1 MYIKRHIEKTFDMV
15 SGMYPSVIVTGARQV
30 GKSTFVKER
39 VKNIKYVTFDD
50 VRVREQAKKDPAL
63 FFKTYAPPLIL
74 DEVQYVPELFSG
86 IKIIAD
92 NATDNG
98 IFFLT
103 GSQQFH
109 LMKNA
114 SESLSGRVGILDL
127 KGLSYR
133 EIKGMGYNKPF
144 LPTTEHLEEIG
155 KESPEFDYWDTW
167 ATIQKGGLPEI
178 YEKNYNEEQREFYFN
193 SYLRTYLERDVRQLT
208 QIADER
214 AFLNFMTAAA
224 ALTGQQLNYETMARS
239 VGKDVNTIKRWL
251 SILVTSGIVF
261 ILEPYHDNILKR
273 MAKTPKL
280 HFMDTGLA
288 CFLCG
293 WNTPKQLESGAAAG
307 AIFETYVVGEIIKSF
322 TNAGIDPRLSLFYYR
337 DDEKREID
345 LVIKRN
351 AALYPVEIKKAGSG
365 QKSDIS
371 AFEFLK
377 KSELPV
383 GEGGLVCMDETK
395 GFLTGKDRIIPVNMI

>member
-1 MYIKRHIEKTFDMV
+1 MYIKRHIEKAFDTA
-15 SGMYPSVIVTGARQV
+15 SQMYPAVIVTGARQV

-39 VKNIKYVTFDD
+39 VKNVKYVTFDD
-50 VRVREQAKKDPAL
+50 MRVREQAKKDPAL

-74 DEVQYVPELFSG
+74 DEAQYAPELFSE

-92 NATDNG
+92 NGAEKG

-109 LMKNA
+109 LMKNV
-114 SESLSGRVGILDL
+114 SESLAGRAGILDL

-133 EIKGMGYNKPF
+133 EIKGMSYDKPF
-144 LPTTEHLEEIG
+144 LPTSQHLDEIG
-155 KESPEFDYWDTW
+155 KESPKFDYWDIW
-167 ATIQKGGLPEI
+167 EIIQKGGLPEV
-178 YEKNYNEEQREFYFN
+178 YEKNYDADRREFFFN
-193 SYLRTYLERDVRQLT
+193 SYLRTYIERDVRHLT
-208 QIADER
+208 EISDER

-224 ALTGQQLNYETMARS
+224 ALTGQRLNYETMAQS
-239 VGKDVNTIKRWL
+239 VGKDVNTVKRWL
-251 SILVTSGIVF
+251 SILVTSGLVF

-288 CFLCG
+288 SFLCG
-293 WNTPKQLESGAAAG
+293 WSTPKQLESGAAAG
-307 AIFETYVVGEIIKSF
+307 AMFETYVVGEIVKSF

-351 AALYPVEIKKAGSG
+351 SALYPVEVKKAGYG
-365 QKSDIS
+365 QKSDIK
-371 AFEFLK
+371 AFECLK
-377 KSELPV
+377 KSGLPV
-383 GEGGLVCMDETK
+383 GEGGLICMDETK
-395 GFLTGKDRIIPVNMI
+395 GFLTEKDRIIPVNMI

>member
-1 MYIKRHIEKTFDMV
+1 MYIKRHIETVFDTV
-15 SGMYPSVIVTGARQV
+15 ANMYPSVIVTGARQV
-30 GKSTFVKER
+30 GKSTLVKAC
-39 VKNIKYVTFDD
+39 VKDLKYYTFDD
-50 VRVREQAKKDPAL
+50 VRIRAQAKKDPSL
-63 FFKTYAPPLIL
+63 FFKTYEPPLIL
-74 DEVQYVPELFSG
+74 DEVQYAPELFSE

-92 NATDNG
+92 NADKNG
-98 IFFLT
+98 VFYLT

-114 SESLSGRVGILDL
+114 SESLAGRVGILDL

-133 EIKGMGYNKPF
+133 EIKGMNYNKPF
-144 LPTTEHLEEIG
+144 LPTTGHLREIEN
-155 KESPEFDYWDTW
+155 ESGALDYWDIW
-167 ATIQKGGLPEI
+167 RIIQKGSFPEI
-178 YEKNYNEEQREFYFN
+178 YEKDYDEQQREIYFN
-193 SYLRTYLERDVRQLT
+193 SYVRTYLERDVRQLT
-208 QIADER
+208 QVADER
-214 AFLNFMTAAA
+214 AFLSFMTAAA

-251 SILVTSGIVF
+251 SILVTSGLVF
-261 ILEPYHDNILKR
+261 ILEPYSDNIMKR
-273 MAKTPKL
+273 MAKTPKI

-307 AIFETYVVGEIIKSF
+307 AMFETYVISEIIKSF
-322 TNAGIDPRLSLFYYR
+322 ANAGIDPRLSLFYYR

-351 AALYPVEIKKAGSG
+351 GMLYPVEIKKAGNG
-365 QKSDIS
+365 HKSDIS
-371 AFEFLK
+371 AFELLK
-377 KSELPV
+377 KSAFPV

-395 GFLTGKDRIIPVNMI
+395 GYLTEKDRIIPINMI

>member
-1 MYIKRHIEKTFDMV
+1 MYIKRHIEKVFNMV
-15 SGMYPSVIVTGARQV
+15 SEMYPSIIVTGARQV
-30 GKSTFVKER
+30 GKSTLVKEC
-39 VKNIKYVTFDD
+39 VKGLKYYTLDD
-50 VRVREQAKKDPAL
+50 VRIRSRAKKDPSL
-63 FFKTYAPPLIL
+63 FFKTYEPPLIL
-74 DEVQYVPELFSG
+74 DEVQYAPELFSE

-92 NATDNG
+92 NTSDNG
-98 IFFLT
+98 IFYLT

-109 LMKNA
+109 LMKTA
-114 SESLSGRVGILDL
+114 SESLAGRVGILDL

-133 EIKGMGYNKPF
+133 EIKGISYDKPF
-144 LPTTEHLEEIG
+144 LPTAEHLREIERESG
-155 KESPEFDYWDTW
+155 KFDYWDIW
-167 ATIQKGGLPEI
+167 GVIQRGSFPEI
-178 YEKNYNEEQREFYFN
+178 YEKNYNGEQREIYFN
-193 SYLRTYLERDVRQLT
+193 SYLRTYLERDVRALT

-214 AFLNFMTAAA
+214 AFLSFMTAAA

-251 SILVTSGIVF
+251 SILVTSGLVF
-261 ILEPYHDNILKR
+261 ILEPYGDNILKR

-307 AIFETYVVGEIIKSF
+307 AMFETYAVSEIIKSF
-322 TNAGIDPRLSLFYYR
+322 VNAGTDPRLSLFYYR

-345 LVIKRN
+345 WVIKRN
-351 AALYPVEIKKAGSG
+351 GMLYPIEIKKAGNG

-371 AFEFLK
+371 TFELLR
-377 KSELPV
+377 KSALPV
-383 GEGGLVCMDETK
+383 GEGGLICMEETK
-395 GFLTGKDRIIPVNMI
+395 GCLTEKDRIIPINMI